1 MKGLDAVV
9 TPQEWEAWAPDPPVA
24 RVRIERWLASQ
35 SQPELTLQS
44 LATFPL
50 GREAVVRLLGA
61 SEYWT
66 QVFVQ
71 NPELG
76 TLVLSPEE
84 WMFPITTDDAHAT
97 ARRLVG
103 ASVSYSHR
111 LDRLRYVKQRGV
123 LRCLVHDLTGI
134 WSPPKVWAALSE
146 LAEGLV
152 RCAAEVVW
160 EEVRE
165 RHGVGGEF
173 PVAIVAYGKLGGHE
187 LNLSSDIDLVYV
199 IPDDLDEATEN
210 VVNKTLVALGRALSD
225 RMGRG
230 ALYRVDTRLRP
241 FGRSGPLC
249 MRWRAVESYF
259 KNHAE
264 PWEQLAMIRSR
275 VIFGTQEEAER
286 WQGLRQAVVFRPARG
301 EWVVDELM
309 QMRVQLDNFK
319 GDNDLKRSPGGI
331 RDIEFSVQML
341 QLLHGYG
348 EPALQGFSTLDVLG
362 ALAELGLLKSDE
374 PRRLAEAYVFFRQ
387 IEHRL
392 QMGDDLQTHVLPAE
406 DAAWTALA
414 RSMNEPDGA
423 AFRHRVER
431 TRVEVRELYLS
442 ILGRRGEVAGK
453 SPWPR
458 EADPWLG
465 ALSGEGWA
473 ESLRENRDSLTRVTW
488 LARMAPVLMPYLGQD
503 PVVSEWLISGEFEEM
518 KPRMR
523 DGSAPALRRAW
534 LLAACRALLLETS
547 FGEEWSEVLDEWFFA
562 HKGGLEVIA
571 LGSFA
576 GRNMGLFS
584 DCDLWVWGQEVEA
597 EQLVARVQ
605 AVRQAGA
612 PLNMDLR
619 LRPEGRS
626 GPLASSVASFRKYRT
641 ERLETWERMALSRA
655 RPIGEAP
662 QALPEIED
670 LLAPPLTGEEFEELL
685 AMKHRIETERVPA
698 HHWKRHLRHSAG
710 GTDDVEWLVHLA
722 MMKEP
727 AWRPPVANGMQA
739 ELASLENSRI
749 LVPEDVN
756 ELRLT
761 YRLWQRLRMALACLA
776 FDADVVP
783 ENPDKLDALAEVLKY
798 ETGNDLLR
806 SIQQGQADVRRI
818 FDKGVR
824 RLQEW

>member
-1 MKGLDAVV
+1 MKNLDAVV
-9 TPQEWEAWAPDPPVA
+9 SAAEWQAWAPDPTVA
-24 RVRIERWLASQ
+24 RVRVERWLASQ

-44 LATFPL
+44 LASFAL

-84 WMFPITTDDAHAT
+84 WMFPITADDAQAT

-123 LRCLVHDLTGI
+123 LRCLVHDLTGM
-134 WSPPKVWAALSE
+134 WKPPEVWAALSE
-146 LAEGLV
+146 LAVGLV

-160 EEVRE
+160 EETRE
-165 RHGVGGEF
+165 RNGIAGDF
-173 PVAIVAYGKLGGHE
+173 PVSIAAYGKLGGNE

-199 IPDDLDEATEN
+199 IPDDLDGATES
-210 VVNKTLVALGRALSD
+210 VVNKALVALGRALSD

-275 VIFGTQEEAER
+275 VIFGGEADVRR
-286 WQGLRQAVVFRPARG
+286 WEQLRASVVFRPARG
-301 EWVVDELM
+301 EWVIDNLL

-319 GDNDLKRSPGGI
+319 GENDLKRSPGGI
-331 RDIEFSVQML
+331 RDVEFSAQML

-348 EPALQGFSTLDVLG
+348 EPGLQGYATLDVLG
-362 ALAELGLLKSDE
+362 ALAERGLLHADE
-374 PRRLAEAYVFFRQ
+374 PERLAESYRLFRQ
-387 IEHRL
+387 VEHRL
-392 QMGDDLQTHVLPAE
+392 QMGDDLQTHQLPTD
-406 DAAWTALA
+406 DAGWDALA
-414 RSMNEPDGA
+414 RSLNAPSGA
-423 AFRHRVER
+423 EFRALIEQ
-431 TRVEVRELYLS
+431 TRREVREIYVAVS
-442 ILGRRGEVAGK
+442 GRRGEVGGAV
-453 SPWPR
+453 PWTK
-458 EADPWLG
+458 EADPWMG
-465 ALSGEGWA
+465 ALNGEGWA
-473 ESLRENRDSLTRVTW
+473 DSLRENRDSLARVNS
-488 LARMAPVLMPYLGQD
+488 LARVAPALVSYLGQD
-503 PVVSEWLISGEFEEM
+503 PVLTEWLLSGEFEEM
-518 KPRMR
+518 TPRMR

-534 LLAACRALLLETS
+534 LLAACRALLIETS
-547 FGEEWSEVLDEWFFA
+547 FGEEWSAVLDEWFYSR
-562 HKGGLEVIA
+562 KGGLEVIA
-571 LGSFA
+571 LGSYA

-584 DCDLWVWGQEVEA
+584 DCDLWVWGDETVA
-597 EQLVARVQ
+597 EQLVAKVQ
-605 AVRQAGA
+605 IVRQEGA
-612 PLNMDLR
+612 PLSMDLR

-626 GPLASSVASFRKYRT
+626 GPLASSAASFRKYRAD
-641 ERLETWERMALSRA
+641 RLETWERMALSRA
-655 RPIGEAP
+655 RPVGEAATS
-662 QALPEIED
+662 QPEIEE
-670 LLAPPLTGEEFEELL
+670 LLSVPLTAEEFEELL

-698 HHWKRHLRHSAG
+698 HHWRRDIRHSAG

-722 MMKEP
+722 FMKEP
-727 AWRPPVANGMQA
+727 AWRPPVANGIYA
-739 ELASLENSRI
+739 ELASLAHSRI
-749 LVPEDVN
+749 LAAEEFE
-756 ELRLT
+756 ELRQT
-761 YRLWQRLRMALACLA
+761 YHLWQRLRVALACLA

-783 ENPDKLDALAEVLKY
+783 ENPDKLDALAEALKY
-798 ETGNDLLR
+798 ESGNDLLR
-806 SIQQGQADVRRI
+806 VIQHGQARVREF
-818 FDKGVR
+818 FDKAVR